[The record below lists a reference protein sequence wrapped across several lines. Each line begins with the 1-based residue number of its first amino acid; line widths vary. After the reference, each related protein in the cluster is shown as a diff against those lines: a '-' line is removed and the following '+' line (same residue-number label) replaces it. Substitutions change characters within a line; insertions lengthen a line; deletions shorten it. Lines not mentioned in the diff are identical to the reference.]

1 MITKPTVFVLGAGA
15 SMPYGFPSGSQL
27 VREICGSTIG
37 LHFEDQNS
45 LLDKGE
51 VTKILHDVFGEF
63 KTHEFGKAL
72 FLSQNYSIDAFL
84 EGRPEFIEIGK
95 WAISLFIL
103 RNEIE
108 TNLFGFNFQDRGFYR
123 YLTDKLGTR
132 WENLKENKLAFI
144 TFNYDRS
151 LEHFLYT
158 ALHHKY
164 GKSEQECSEAISQ
177 IPIIHVHGSLGKLPW
192 QAKDGIPYGGN
203 LKRNNNKLSVA
214 NGAASSAS
222 KQINIIPDGIFNY
235 KVPDEITDILTNAKR
250 IYFLGFSYHDDNIKK
265 IGVDSLAEIERQNN
279 PYVSVSRMK
288 GTGLGLEKKEL
299 EAVQRWHI
307 DIPDSKIDALQFL
320 KNYANLD

>member
-1 MITKPTVFVLGAGA
+1 MITKPTVFVLGAGV
-15 SMPYGFPSGSQL
+15 SMPYGFPSGTQL
-27 VREICGSTIG
+27 VREICGATFG
-37 LHFEDQNS
+37 LQFEDQNS

-51 VTKILHDVFGEF
+51 VTKILHDVFGEL
-63 KTHEFGKAL
+63 KTHDFGKAL

-108 TNLFGFNFQDRGFYR
+108 ANLFSFNFQDKGFYR
-123 YLTDKLGTR
+123 YLTDKLGTK
-132 WENLKENKLAFI
+132 WENFNENKLAFI

-151 LEHFLYT
+151 LEHFLFT
-158 ALHHKY
+158 ALHHKH
-164 GKSEQECSEAISQ
+164 GKSEQECAEAISR

-214 NGAASSAS
+214 NGAAASAS
-222 KQINIIPDGIFNY
+222 KQINIMPDGNFDF
-235 KVPDEITDILTNAKR
+235 KVPDEITDMLTNAER

-265 IGVDSLAEIERQNN
+265 IGVDSLAEIERRKN
-279 PYVSVSRMK
+279 PYFSLSRMK

-307 DIPDSKIDALQFL
+307 DIPDGKIDALQFL
-320 KNYANLD
+320 RNYANLD